1 MLPTFIKVSVEPTVI
16 KSLLFL
22 NVFPININKYVL
34 FLYNPQYQQVSQK
47 ICWKKFQISVYS
59 KYRNEERTSYNMTLV
74 IIYDC
79 IHFLY
84 DLGLSWFKLGFYL
97 KC

>member
-34 FLYNPQYQQVSQK
+34 FLYNPQYQQVSP
-47 ICWKKFQISVYS
+47 KKFVEKNF
-59 KYRNEERTSYNMTLV
+59 KYQFIVNIGMKKELAITWL
-74 IIYDC
+74 
-79 IHFLY
+79 
-84 DLGLSWFKLGFYL
+84 
-97 KC
+97 